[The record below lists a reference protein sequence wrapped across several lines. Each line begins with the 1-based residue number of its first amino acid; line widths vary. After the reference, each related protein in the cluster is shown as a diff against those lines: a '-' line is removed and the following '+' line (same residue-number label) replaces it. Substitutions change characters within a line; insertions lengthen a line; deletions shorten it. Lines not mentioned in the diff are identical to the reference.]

1 MPYCLYAIAKGKAF
15 VVMRKA
21 LDAPSGLYYVEFPHS
36 LAAQL
41 KYYKYMRE
49 DRRAGGDSGMFYV
62 PQNVTLFLREWGVF
76 EPGAETGYVYVIC

>member
-1 MPYCLYAIAKGKAF
+1 VAKGKAF

-21 LDAPSGLYYVEFPHS
+21 LDVSSGLYYVEFPHS

-41 KYYKYMRE
+41 RYYKYVRE

-62 PQNVTLFLREWGVF
+62 PQDVALSLRESLSRA
-76 EPGAETGYVYVIC
+76 PRPATYT